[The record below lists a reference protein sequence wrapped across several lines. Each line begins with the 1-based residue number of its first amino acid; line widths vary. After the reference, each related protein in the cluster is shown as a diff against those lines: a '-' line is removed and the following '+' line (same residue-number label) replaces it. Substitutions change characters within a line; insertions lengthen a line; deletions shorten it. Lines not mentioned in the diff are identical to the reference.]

1 MFNLRMHPQMIT
13 IQEMMTNRLG
23 IDIAVLIEMNISM
36 RMMMNH
42 LEIIKAT
49 RADWPEEVSS

>member
-1 MFNLRMHPQMIT
+1 MFNLMMHPQMIT

-23 IDIAVLIEMNISM
+23 IDIAVLTEMNISM
-36 RMMMNH
+36 RMMMSH